1 MPGRKKTKSP
11 GIFRTE
17 NGTYEVFYR
26 DPSGRQR
33 TATFSRIQEARDFQ
47 GEIKR
52 SIRKGD
58 FIDPAAAKTTFRDWA
73 EKYLEQKLNI
83 GRRTR
88 DRYEES
94 LNNHLLPA
102 FGDIALGSITPD
114 RVQDWV
120 IKLARTEYAPG
131 KTYAPETIRS
141 HYALFAGM
149 MKKAHARGLI
159 GRSPCLDIELPK
171 VVRNERRYLDEAQV
185 ATLIDAM
192 PGRYKGL
199 VIVGAY
205 LGLRWQELAG
215 LRRDAVTL
223 AAGQV
228 PTLRVISTIER
239 SNGRYEVKEYGKS
252 LAARRTLKMPS
263 WVAEALVWHMRAFPH
278 REWVFPAPEGGYL
291 LYDNF
296 RTRVWAAATTA
307 AEVDPFD
314 FHELRHTA
322 AAFMISEGANA
333 LQVKRRMGHEDVR
346 TTFNIYGH
354 LFDDDEDALVERLD
368 RRARG
373 AARVRDVG
381 DLLEGEATTKEER
394 QGSG

>member
-1 MPGRKKTKSP
+1 MAEREKTRYP

-17 NGTYEVFYR
+17 HGTYEVFYR
-26 DPSGRQR
+26 GPTGRQR
-33 TATFSRIQEARDFQ
+33 TASFPRIQEARDFQ
-47 GEIKR
+47 GDIKR

-58 FIDPAAAKTTFRDWA
+58 FIDPAASKTTFRKWA
-73 EKYLEQKLNI
+73 QKYLAQKLNI

-88 DRYEES
+88 DRYQES
-94 LNNHLLPA
+94 LNNHLLPE
-102 FGDIALGSITPD
+102 FGDAPLGSITPD
-114 RVQDWV
+114 QVQDWV
-120 IKLARTEYAPG
+120 AKMARTEYAPG
-131 KTYAPETIRS
+131 RTYSPETIRG

-149 MKKAHARGLI
+149 MKKAAARGVI

-171 VVRNERRYLDEAQV
+171 VVRNERRYLTEGQVEALV
-185 ATLIDAM
+185 DAM
-192 PGRYKGL
+192 PGRYKTL
-199 VIVGAY
+199 VVVGAY

-215 LRRDAVTL
+215 LRRDAVTMVE
-223 AAGQV
+223 GQV
-228 PTLRVISTIER
+228 PALRVISTIER
-239 SNGRYEVKEYGKS
+239 SNGRYEIKEYGKS
-252 LAARRTLKMPS
+252 FAARRTLKMPA
-263 WVAEALVWHMRAFPH
+263 WVAEALAWHMKAFPH

-296 RTRVWAAATTA
+296 RTRVWALATAA

-368 RRARG
+368 RRARV
-373 AARVRDVG
+373 AARVPDVR
-381 DLLEGEATTKEER
+381 DLLGADESETIARVEE
-394 QGSG
+394 